1 MKGFRIIIVTL
12 FLMACFEKTM
22 AASSKIDTVYFQHGD
37 RLTGELISLNKGI
50 LKLKTSDVGTVSIE
64 WQNVDSLCILNP
76 LRILKHNGGVLYGR
90 LYPSGKNK
98 VSVLLDENGDTSE
111 IELVAI
117 VELIQLKEKIL
128 SRLSGTLSAGFNF
141 TKATEVSQLDFS
153 GNVDYKG
160 EKTIFSA
167 NYSIVLTDDGSEITQ
182 RQTGGASFD
191 RLLPNNWSAQ
201 GKLLAETNS
210 EFQLDLRTSLISS
223 VSYNFIRSNS
233 QLLQV
238 GGGFSLNR
246 EFSGYMAQNNIEG
259 LIGLRYS
266 LFIIESPKVTYN
278 FEGYLL
284 PGLNRFGR
292 IRSEINTDL
301 NWEMFKD
308 FYLKGSL
315 FFSSDNEPL
324 SGVDVRTDWGTSLGL
339 EFKF

>member
-1 MKGFRIIIVTL
+1 MKGFLIIVTTM
-12 FLMACFEKTM
+12 FLIACFEETK

-37 RLTGELISLNKGI
+37 RLTGELVSLNKGI
-50 LKLKTSDVGTVSIE
+50 LKLKTNDVGTVSIE
-64 WQNVDSLCILNP
+64 WQNVDSLCILNS

-98 VSVLLDENGDTSE
+98 VSIIIDEQGRKSE

-128 SRLSGTLSAGFNF
+128 SRLSGTLSAGFNY

-153 GNVDYKG
+153 GNIDFKG

-167 NYSIVLTDDGSEITQ
+167 NYSIVLTDDGSKTTQ
-182 RQTGGASFD
+182 RQSGGASSD

-210 EFQLDLRTSLISS
+210 EFQLDLRTSLNSS

-233 QLLQV
+233 QLLQA
-238 GGGFSLNR
+238 GAGFSLNR
-246 EFSGYMAQNNIEG
+246 EFSGDLAQNNIEG
-259 LIGLRYS
+259 LVGLKYS
-266 LFIIESPKVTYN
+266 LFIMDSPQVSFD
-278 FEGYLL
+278 FEGFLL

-292 IRSEINTDL
+292 VRSEINTDFK
-301 NWEMFKD
+301 WEMFKD
-308 FYLKGSL
+308 FFLKGSL

-324 SGVDVRTDWGTSLGL
+324 SGVDVRTDWGTSIGL

>member
-1 MKGFRIIIVTL
+1 MKGFRIIIATL
-12 FLMACFEKTM
+12 FLMVCFEETK

-37 RLTGELISLNKGI
+37 RLTGELVSLNKGI

-90 LYPSGKNK
+90 LYPSGKDK
-98 VSVLLDENGDTSE
+98 VSVLLDEDGRKSE

-117 VELIQLKEKIL
+117 VELIQLKEKII
-128 SRLSGTLSAGFNF
+128 SRLSGTLSAGFNY
-141 TKATEVSQLDFS
+141 TKATAVSQLDFS

-167 NYSIVLTDDGSEITQ
+167 NYSIVLTDDKSETTQ

-191 RLLPNNWSAQ
+191 RLLPNNWSTQ
-201 GKLLAETNS
+201 GRLLAETNS
-210 EFQLDLRTSLISS
+210 EFQLDLRTSLNSS
-223 VSYNFIRSNS
+223 VSYNFIRSNN
-233 QLLQV
+233 QFLQA

-246 EFSGYMAQNNIEG
+246 EFSGDLAQNNIEG
-259 LIGLRYS
+259 LVGMSYS
-266 LFIIESPKVTYN
+266 LFILDSPQVTFN
-278 FEGYLL
+278 FDGYLF

-301 NWEMFKD
+301 KWEMFKD
-308 FYLKGSL
+308 FFLKGSL
-315 FFSSDNEPL
+315 FYSFDNEPL

>member
-1 MKGFRIIIVTL
+1 MKGFRIIIATL
-12 FLMACFEKTM
+12 FLLACFEETW

-64 WQNVDSLCILNP
+64 WQNVDSLCILNS

-98 VSVLLDENGDTSE
+98 VSIVINEEGKKSE

-117 VELIQLKEKIL
+117 VELIQLKEKLI
-128 SRLSGTLSAGFNF
+128 SRLSGTLSAGFNY
-141 TKATEVSQLDFS
+141 TKATDVSQLDFS
-153 GNVDYKG
+153 GNIDYKG
-160 EKTIFSA
+160 EKTILSA
-167 NYSIVLTDDGSEITQ
+167 NYSIVLTDDGSKTTQ
-182 RQTGGASFD
+182 RQSGGASSD

-210 EFQLDLRTSLISS
+210 EFQLDLRTSLNSS

-233 QLLQV
+233 QLLQA

-246 EFSGYMAQNNIEG
+246 EFSGDLAQNNIEG
-259 LIGLRYS
+259 LIGLKYS
-266 LFIIESPKVTYN
+266 LFIIDSPQVSFD
-278 FEGYLL
+278 FEGFLL

-292 IRSEINTDL
+292 VRSEINTDFK
-301 NWEMFKD
+301 WEIFKD
-308 FYLKGSL
+308 FFIKGSL

-324 SGVDVRTDWGTSLGL
+324 SGVDVRTDWGTSLGF

>member
-1 MKGFRIIIVTL
+1 MKGFLIIVTTL
-12 FLMACFEKTM
+12 FLIACFEETK

-37 RLTGELISLNKGI
+37 RLTGELVSLNKGI
-50 LKLKTSDVGTVSIE
+50 LKLKTNDVGTVSIE

-76 LRILKHNGGVLYGR
+76 LRILKHNGGILFGR
-90 LYPSGKNK
+90 LYPSGRDK
-98 VSVLLDENGDTSE
+98 VAIVYHADGKTSE

-117 VELIQLKEKIL
+117 VELIQLKEKLI
-128 SRLSGTLSAGFNF
+128 SRLSGTLSAGFNY

-167 NYSIVLTDDGSEITQ
+167 NYDIVLTDDGSKTTQ
-182 RQTGGASFD
+182 RQSGGASSD

-210 EFQLDLRTSLISS
+210 EFQLDLRTSLNSS

-233 QLLQV
+233 QLLQA

-246 EFSGYMAQNNIEG
+246 EFSVDLAQNNIEG
-259 LIGLRYS
+259 LVGLKYS
-266 LFIIESPKVTYN
+266 LFILDSPQVSFD
-278 FEGYLL
+278 FEGFLF

-292 IRSEINTDL
+292 VRSEINTDFK
-301 NWEMFKD
+301 WEMFKD
-308 FYLKGSL
+308 FFLKGSL

-324 SGVDVRTDWGTSLGL
+324 SGVDVRTDWGTSIGL